1 MALFDRNPNESA
13 YVHGKKHFLDVI
25 KNNGPEGMI
34 IWRVPEE
41 DFNTNSVLTVMPG
54 EAAIFI
60 NNGVIEQVFENGRF
74 QLNTQNYPFIS
85 RLRNAFS
92 GGISTFNCVVYFVRT
107 ATSFEINWG
116 TPSPIQVRDKLL
128 GIATKLRARGAYR
141 ITIGDPAV
149 FLTKLAGNVQ
159 AVSQQQA
166 LNRYFANEFMS
177 KIKSTIT
184 QVLNN
189 WEGELLGIESQ
200 IGELEE
206 AIQPQLEPPFAE
218 YGLKMLKFSIAALDI
233 DDDELRRRYDEIGMD
248 AIGKM
253 RNAQADKNVMGI
265 LGDDWARQQQVNIMT
280 NLSQN
285 TGGGAAGA
293 GAGLGMGIG
302 AMGAF
307 GGMSQ
312 QMFQQPGGVAGYPQQ
327 GYPQGYPQPQ
337 TPPAPQA
344 PAQDDPMEVLGKLK
358 KLLDAGLIEQSEYDA
373 KKKEVLARL

>member
-116 TPSPIQVRDKLL
+116 TSSPIQVRDKLL

-206 AIQPQLEPPFAE
+206 AGSLIDVSHMPARVKCAVLSWHTLENMVK
-218 YGLKMLKFSIAALDI
+218 GGSFS
-233 DDDELRRRYDEIGMD
+233 
-248 AIGKM
+248 K
-253 RNAQADKNVMGI
+253 
-265 LGDDWARQQQVNIMT
+265 
-280 NLSQN
+280 
-285 TGGGAAGA
+285 
-293 GAGLGMGIG
+293 
-302 AMGAF
+302 
-307 GGMSQ
+307 
-312 QMFQQPGGVAGYPQQ
+312 
-327 GYPQGYPQPQ
+327 
-337 TPPAPQA
+337 
-344 PAQDDPMEVLGKLK
+344 
-358 KLLDAGLIEQSEYDA
+358 
-373 KKKEVLARL
+373 